1 MSRLIDADAL
11 KEKYTMVIESYSG
24 GIMERPAVLLET
36 IDNAPTID
44 AVEVVRCK
52 DCKWLRYCET
62 EDLDLY
68 LACDKPDGGGIPR
81 SEDWFCADG
90 EREGE

>member
-1 MSRLIDADAL
+1 MTQEEQQARATLNDHI
-11 KEKYTMVIESYSG
+11 VIHKVTDNILVMHKDG
-24 GIMERPAVLLET
+24 TAVYVVDVIKKPL
-36 IDNAPTID
+36 
-44 AVEVVRCK
+44 VRCK

-68 LACDKPDGGGIPR
+68 LDCDKPDGGGIPR